1 MQSLIHPTMNTKHFL
16 RAMTAILS
24 LGLTVPASAQCAGDL
39 NGDGVVNGADLG
51 MLLSSW
57 GYCPATITNVTPL
70 QGGTQGGTVISI
82 TGMGLAS
89 TSSVRVGGNG
99 CTNVRVISPS

>member
-82 TGMGLAS
+82 TGTGLAS
-89 TSSVRVGGNG
+89 TSSVKVGGNA
-99 CTNVRVISPS
+99 CTNVSVISLS